1 MKSHMELSINH
12 EKKHKSS
19 LSWTVSLFLAVK
31 QRQPQADALPPF
43 PPPITTG
50 LAIKLQYACE
60 YIIDVETA
68 IPIMP
73 QTFYT
78 FEVCGY
84 RVIIPYN
91 TFPSLGCA
99 GCHKKWF
106 VQVPS
111 YRSYVNRYL
120 KYIVFYTW
128 SPSLLRICSNKNNW
142 IVWEPTQ

>member
-1 MKSHMELSINH
+1 MRKNTKVKFIMNCIL
-12 EKKHKSS
+12 
-19 LSWTVSLFLAVK
+19 VSGCKAEAATG
-31 QRQPQADALPPF
+31 RCPSPF

-91 TFPSLGCA
+91 TFPSLGCT

-142 IVWEPTQ
+142 IV